1 MEKARRNGCAP
12 AGVERA
18 GILWL
23 SLEVRKLESQ
33 LALKQAREIAAALP
47 RLAGKATNA
56 KDLAAVCDA
65 QRELEKIIAE
75 EYAQVE
81 LSASRPGAL
90 NGKAFAGMAREK
102 RRSLRRF
109 IEDIGG
115 YAPDGG
121 YASDLLDFDGEHV
134 ERAML
139 LIRGEAEPEADDER
153 DALTRWRERHPES

>member
-1 MEKARRNGCAP
+1 MEKARRNGCSP
-12 AGVERA
+12 EGVERA

-23 SLEVRKLESQ
+23 SLEVRKLENQ
-33 LALKQAREIAAALP
+33 LALKQARELAAALP

-56 KDLAAVCDA
+56 KDLADVLDA
-65 QRELEKIIAE
+65 KRELEKIIAE
-75 EYAQVE
+75 EYEQVE
-81 LSASRPGAL
+81 LSANRPGAL
-90 NGKAFAGMAREK
+90 SGKAFAGMAREK

-139 LIRGEAEPEADDER
+139 LVRGEAEPETDDER
-153 DALTRWRERHPES
+153 DALTRWRARHPES